1 MGSVQSTRAIRRVLA
16 ALCLCCVS
24 LPARAQDE
32 PVSPAVTQRVE
43 AAFLT
48 DDERRDLR
56 VYHGLW
62 TEDDLDTPARRA
74 KAALMVGAYDHEW
87 LRDEAAPALD
97 RAEAAFKRGD
107 LAVALER
114 AADDATIRGIRIR
127 ADALAGLGRF
137 DEADT
142 ALDALVER
150 MLEQQLDAAQIVE
163 GVRGLMLRTQLRGSV
178 REGGTDYR
186 QILSLLNKAR
196 DELDRLAWPVRLAEA
211 ELLYSRHNRAEAV
224 QAAQEVLTLNPRCVE
239 AMAILG
245 QVAVDGFNFDAAR
258 AMAGNMDR
266 AAGRF
271 GAVSAE
277 AEIVR
282 IRALLRERE
291 ANEAGT
297 PLERLLGAYPRHREG
312 LALAAAVA
320 AGSFFDDDTDAMLAF
335 FDDLSPGSPLAWY
348 EVARV
353 RSETRQYAQASAAF
367 AEAIRR
373 QPNWPAPHIDL
384 GLMEM
389 QSGEDEAALTALRR
403 AMQLDPFNARAA
415 NSLRLMEEL
424 ATYSRI
430 ESEHF
435 VVRYRP
441 GIDEALAREMPAILE
456 EIHDRVC
463 GGEKGGIDFE
473 PERRTTVELMPNHE
487 WFAVRITGM
496 PSIHTMAASTGPV
509 IAMESPQEGPGFTV
523 GPYDWARVLQHEY
536 THTVTLA
543 RTKNRIPHW
552 MTEASAVYLEDA
564 PRDANRWKLL
574 AGVDRNDAWFGF
586 DRINL
591 GFIRPEGPSDRA
603 QAYAQSHWMYEYII
617 ERWGADAPLELM
629 DLAAQGVPEADAFAR
644 VLGVS
649 REDFMDAFVAHA
661 HEQLIAVGM
670 LVPDGEPTLEELME
684 PRTAEWIAR
693 GEPPTAD
700 ERLAVLH
707 ELAASHPDHPDV
719 LEGLILAETAFFEG
733 EPTEELVPMLLHY
746 AQIRPVDDLPH
757 RLLARWY
764 LTQDTGQGRAIE
776 HLRWLDERQTT
787 SAAYSAELARQYAD
801 AGDLGQA
808 QFFAERASRVAPF
821 DANEREFAARIAL
834 LREDYDAAE
843 RHIVALTIIE
853 PDREQHTRRLEA
865 VRKLKTA
872 SGG

>member
-1 MGSVQSTRAIRRVLA
+1 MRRLLLA
-16 ALCLCCVS
+16 AVLLCGVPTEAL
-24 LPARAQDE
+24 AQDE
-32 PVSPAVTQRVE
+32 PPVSEAVTQRIE
-43 AAFLT
+43 SAFLT
-48 DDERRDLR
+48 DDEKRDLR

-74 KAALMVGAYDHEW
+74 AAALTVGAYDHEW
-87 LRDEAAPALD
+87 LRDEAAPVLD
-97 RAEAAFKRGD
+97 RAEAAYMRGD
-107 LAVALER
+107 LDVAIELVGG
-114 AADDATIRGIRIR
+114 DATIRGARLR

-137 DEADT
+137 DEADA
-142 ALDALVER
+142 ALDALVDH
-150 MLEQQLDAAQIVE
+150 MLSEQLDAAEIVE
-163 GVRGLMLRTQLRGSV
+163 GVRGLMLRTWLRGSV

-196 DELDRLAWPVRLAEA
+196 DELDRLSWPVRLAEA

-224 QAAQEVLTLNPRCVE
+224 QAAQEVLSLNPRCVG

-245 QVAVDGFNFDAAR
+245 QVAVDGFNFDGARTMAA
-258 AMAGNMDR
+258 AMDGT
-266 AAGRF
+266 AGRF
-271 GAVSAE
+271 GAVSVEAE
-277 AEIVR
+277 AVR

-291 ANEAGT
+291 AHEAGG
-297 PLERLLGAYPRHREG
+297 PLERLLGAYPRSRAG

-320 AGSFFDDDTDAMLAF
+320 AGNYNDDDTDAMLAL
-335 FDDLSPGSPLAWY
+335 FDELSPGHPLAWY

-353 RSETRQYAQASAAF
+353 RGETRQYAEASLAF

-403 AMQLDPFNARAA
+403 AMELDPFNARAA
-415 NSLRLMEEL
+415 NSLKLMEEL
-424 ATYSRI
+424 ASYGRF
-430 ESEHF
+430 ESTHF

-441 GIDEALAREMPAILE
+441 GIDEALAREMPSVLE
-456 EIHDRVC
+456 AIHDRVC
-463 GGEKGGIDFE
+463 GEQQGGIDFE
-473 PERRTTVELMPNHE
+473 PQGRTVIELMPNHE

-523 GPYDWARVLQHEY
+523 GPYDWPRVLQHEY

-574 AGVDRNDAWFGF
+574 AEVARNDAWFRF
-586 DRINL
+586 NRINL
-591 GFIRPEGPSDRA
+591 GFIRPEKPSDRA

-617 ERWGADAPLELM
+617 ERWGARAPLDLM
-629 DLAAQGVPEADAFAR
+629 DLAAQGVPEAEAFER
-644 VLGVS
+644 VLKIS
-649 REDFMDAFVAHA
+649 REDFMDAFIEHA
-661 HEQLIAVGM
+661 REQLVAVGM
-670 LVPDGEPTLEELME
+670 LLPDGEPTVEELME
-684 PRTAEWIAR
+684 ARAGEWVAR
-693 GEPPTAD
+693 GKPPTAE
-700 ERLAVLH
+700 ERLEAFG
-707 ELAASHPDHPDV
+707 ELAQSHPDHPDV

-733 EPTEELVPMLLHY
+733 EPSEDMVPLLEHY
-746 AQIRPVDDLPH
+746 ARIRPVDDLPH

-764 LTQDTGQGRAIE
+764 LTQDTGHERAIE

-787 SAAYSAELARQYAD
+787 SAAYAAELARLYAD
-801 AGDLGQA
+801 AGDLEQA
-808 QFFAERASRVAPF
+808 LHFAERASRVAPF

-834 LREDYDAAE
+834 LRKDYDTAE
-843 RHIVALTIIE
+843 RHIIALTILE
-853 PDREQHTRRLEA
+853 PDRAQHAKRLEA

-872 SGG
+872 AREPNP

>member
-1 MGSVQSTRAIRRVLA
+1 MRRVLLLA
-16 ALCLCCVS
+16 AVLVGG
-24 LPARAQDE
+24 AAGIAFAQDE
-32 PVSPAVTQRVE
+32 PPVSDAVTQRIE
-43 AAFLT
+43 SAFLT
-48 DDERRDLR
+48 DDEKKDLR

-62 TEDDLDTPARRA
+62 TENDLDTPERRSA
-74 KAALMVGAYDHEW
+74 AALTVGAYDHEW

-97 RAEAAFKRGD
+97 RAEAALMRGD
-107 LAVALER
+107 LAVALELV
-114 AADDATIRGIRIR
+114 AGDATIRGARLR

-137 DEADT
+137 DEADA
-142 ALDALVER
+142 ALDALVDH
-150 MLEQQLDAAQIVE
+150 MLEAQLDAAEIVE
-163 GVRGLMLRTQLRGSV
+163 GVRGLMLRTWLRGSV

-211 ELLYSRHNRAEAV
+211 ELLYSRHNRAEALD
-224 QAAQEVLTLNPRCVE
+224 AAREVLSLNPRCVG
-239 AMAILG
+239 AMSIMG
-245 QVAVDGFNFDAAR
+245 QIAVDGFNFDGARTLAA
-258 AMAGNMDR
+258 AMDG

-271 GAVSAE
+271 GAVSAQAE
-277 AEIVR
+277 AVR

-291 ANEAGT
+291 ANEAGG
-297 PLERLLGAYPRHREG
+297 PLERLLGAYPRSREG

-320 AGSFFDDDTDAMLAF
+320 AGSYNDDDTEAMLAL
-335 FDDLSPGSPLAWY
+335 FDDLSPGHPLAWY

-353 RSETRQYAQASAAF
+353 RGETRQYAQAAVAF

-403 AMQLDPFNARAA
+403 AMQLDPFNTRAA
-415 NSLRLMEEL
+415 NSLKLMEEL
-424 ATYSRI
+424 ASYSLI

-441 GIDEALAREMPAILE
+441 GIDEVLAREMPPILE
-456 EIHDRVC
+456 AIHERVC
-463 GGEKGGIDFE
+463 GDEQGGIDFE
-473 PERRTTVELMPNHE
+473 PQGRTVIELMPNHE

-496 PSIHTMAASTGPV
+496 PNIHTMAASTGPV

-523 GPYDWARVLQHEY
+523 GPYDWARVIQHEY

-574 AGVDRNDAWFGF
+574 TEVARNDAWFRFGQ
-586 DRINL
+586 INL
-591 GFIRPEGPSDRA
+591 AFIRPEKPSDRA

-617 ERWGADAPLELM
+617 ERWGAQAPLELM
-629 DLAAQGVPEADAFAR
+629 DLAAEGVPEAEAFER
-644 VLGVS
+644 VLETS
-649 REDFMDAFVAHA
+649 REDFTDAFIEHA
-661 HEQLIAVGM
+661 RGQLVAVGM
-670 LVPDGEPTLEELME
+670 LLPDGEPSIEELME
-684 PRTAEWIAR
+684 PRAEEWVAR
-693 GEPPTAD
+693 GKPPTAE
-700 ERLAVLH
+700 ERLEVLS
-707 ELAASHPDHPDV
+707 ELAESHPDHPDV

-733 EPTEELVPMLLHY
+733 EPSEDMVPLLEHY
-746 AQIRPVDDLPH
+746 ARIRPVDDLPH

-764 LTQDTGQGRAIE
+764 LTRDTGQERAIE

-787 SAAYSAELARQYAD
+787 SAAYAAELARRYA
-801 AGDLGQA
+801 AVGDLQQA
-808 QFFAERASRVAPF
+808 QHFAERASRVAPF

-834 LREDYDAAE
+834 LRKDYDTAE
-843 RHIVALTIIE
+843 RHIYALTILE
-853 PDREQHTRRLEA
+853 PDRAQHTKRLEA
-865 VRKLKTA
+865 VRKLGA
-872 SGG
+872 AAGEARP